1 MALPSS
7 GHLSPSWD
15 GNQQP
20 PATQQEAGIK
30 DGWILFSYI
39 FPMVRALL
47 GRVPPAGGAPDNH
60 LCGLL
65 CREPHLISA
74 WSRIPVHVRN
84 SSHYFNRRL
93 ASRFKTFPCCVS
105 SKCPKLFF
113 ILIILMHEFCSFNPE
128 SIQTRCLRPL

>member
-1 MALPSS
+1 
-7 GHLSPSWD
+7 
-15 GNQQP
+15 
-20 PATQQEAGIK
+20 
-30 DGWILFSYI
+30 
-39 FPMVRALL
+39 MVRALL
-47 GRVPPAGGAPDNH
+47 GRVPPAGGAPDSH

-113 ILIILMHEFCSFNPE
+113 ILIILMHEFCSFSPE